1 MSNANPSLPL
11 LRATIIL
18 AQIIHR
24 ESRRDMHLLSQLS
37 LFYLLLFD
45 SIHTQQQQQHNVRQA
60 EPGRC

>member
-45 SIHTQQQQQHNVRQA
+45 SIHTQQQQHNVRQA